1 METGTIGELI
11 VQGPVVTSHYV
22 THDEETRMHKI
33 SAGEKFWHR
42 MGDVGYLDS
51 DNRFWFCGRKNH
63 RVQLADKTLFSI
75 PLEAIINQHP
85 TVFRSALVGV
95 KVDNKMAAA
104 IVVQRWA
111 RGHAND
117 VAEEITDA
125 QLSQDILELA
135 ANNPTTADIQF
146 VLVKDELPVD
156 IRHNAKIFREK
167 IALWAQDRIP
177 AN

>member
-1 METGTIGELI
+1 
-11 VQGPVVTSHYV
+11 
-22 THDEETRMHKI
+22 MHKI

-95 KVDNKMAAA
+95 KVDNKMAAV

-111 RGHAND
+111 REHAND

-125 QLSQDILELA
+125 QLSHDILELA
-135 ANNPTTADIQF
+135 ASNPTTADIQF

>member
-1 METGTIGELI
+1 
-11 VQGPVVTSHYV
+11 
-22 THDEETRMHKI
+22 MHKI

-51 DNRFWFCGRKNH
+51 DNRFWFCGRKTH
-63 RVQLADKTLFSI
+63 RIQLADKTLFSI

-104 IVVQRWA
+104 IVVQRWPS
-111 RGHAND
+111 GQVND
-117 VAEEITDA
+117 ESQKFTNA
-125 QLSQDILELA
+125 QLSLAILEFA
-135 ANNPTTADIQF
+135 ANNPSTADIQY

-156 IRHNAKIFREK
+156 IRHNAKISREK
-167 IALWAQDRIP
+167 IAIWAQDRIP
-177 AN
+177 PN

>member
-1 METGTIGELI
+1 
-11 VQGPVVTSHYV
+11 
-22 THDEETRMHKI
+22 MHKI
-33 SAGEKFWHR
+33 SDGDNFWHR
-42 MGDVGYLDS
+42 MGDVGYLDG
-51 DNRFWFCGRKNH
+51 DHRFWFCGRKTH

-85 TVFRSALVGV
+85 AVYRSALVGV
-95 KVDNKMAAA
+95 KVDNTMTAA

-117 VAEEITDA
+117 ESQEITDA

-135 ANNPTTADIQF
+135 ANNPAAADIQF
-146 VLVKDELPVD
+146 VLVMDELPVD

-177 AN
+177 TD